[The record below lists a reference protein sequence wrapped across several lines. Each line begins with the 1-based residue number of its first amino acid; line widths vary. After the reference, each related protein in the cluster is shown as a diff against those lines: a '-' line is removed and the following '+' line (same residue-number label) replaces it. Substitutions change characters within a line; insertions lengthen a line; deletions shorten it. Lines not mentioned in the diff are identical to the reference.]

1 MLIERSRELFRNFDW
16 WLLAIVLVLL
26 AISLSAI
33 YSVDLSRG
41 EALNF
46 FSTQFLAII
55 LGLVLFF
62 VASLMN
68 VSFYRSLAFPLY
80 LLAVL
85 FLIGVLFFGQT
96 VRGTTGW
103 FRFAGFSFQP
113 VELAKVG
120 LVLFLASWIERYGRR
135 FEKLQFVVSTGLLTI
150 LPIVFIILQPDL
162 GSSLVLAGVWF
173 VLLLFTGIKK
183 KYLFILIGSIV
194 VLFLC
199 SWFFFFADYQKERI
213 VNFFN
218 PERDPLGVGYN
229 VNQSII
235 AIGSGKIFGR
245 GLGFGSQ
252 SQLHF
257 LPEAQTDFIFSVIAE
272 ELGFFGAGLV
282 LCFYFLLCWRLL
294 FIAKNANDDFS
305 AYLVLGVCALFFIH
319 LFVNLGAT
327 MGFMPVIGVT
337 LPFLSYG
344 GSSILIDLLFL
355 GIVESVVKS
364 EHRLL

>member
-1 MLIERSRELFRNFDW
+1 MLIERTRELFKNFDW
-16 WLLAIVLVLL
+16 WLLAIIFVLV

-41 EALNF
+41 ETLNF
-46 FSTQFLAII
+46 FSTQLLAII
-55 LGLVLFF
+55 LGLGLFF
-62 VASLMN
+62 LASLMH
-68 VSFYRSLAFPLY
+68 VSFYRHLAWPIY
-80 LLAVL
+80 LLAVAM
-85 FLIGVLFFGQT
+85 LIGVLLFGQT
-96 VRGTTGW
+96 IRGTTGW
-103 FRFAGFSFQP
+103 FRFFGFSFQP

-120 LVLFLASWIERYGRR
+120 LILFLASWIERYGRR
-135 FEKLQFVVSTGLLTI
+135 FEKIQFVVSSGLLTI
-150 LPIVFIILQPDL
+150 LPIIFIMLQPDL
-162 GSSLVLAGVWF
+162 GSSLVLGGVWF
-173 VLLLFTGIKK
+173 TILLLTGTKKRYIFMLIGGAVLLI
-183 KYLFILIGSIV
+183 
-194 VLFLC
+194 LC

-213 VNFFN
+213 INFFN

-235 AIGSGKIFGR
+235 AIGSGKILGR

-272 ELGFFGAGLV
+272 ELGFVGAGLV
-282 LCFYFLLCWRLL
+282 LGFYFLLCWRLL
-294 FIAKNANDDFS
+294 YIARNAKDDFS

-319 LFVNLGAT
+319 LLVNLGAT

-344 GSSILIDLLFL
+344 GSSILMNLFLL
-355 GIVESVVKS
+355 GIVESVAKS
-364 EHRLL
+364 QSRLL